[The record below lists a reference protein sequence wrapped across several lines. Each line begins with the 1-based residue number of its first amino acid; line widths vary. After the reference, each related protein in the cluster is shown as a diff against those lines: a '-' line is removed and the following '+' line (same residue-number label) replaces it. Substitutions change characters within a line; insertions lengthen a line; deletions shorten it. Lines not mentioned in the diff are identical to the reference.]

1 MRETLAFL
9 DRVTDLGVFSLDH
22 INFSQSLLVILK
34 RHHMFH
40 TGLLKT
46 NLAGSDLEVVLLITI
61 RTVLCL

>member
-22 INFSQSLLVILK
+22 INFSHSLRVVLK
-34 RHHMFH
+34 RHHLLH

-46 NLAGSDLEVVLLITI
+46 NLAGSDLEVVLLVAI